1 MNSDSIKPED
11 YIEPVCVLCE
21 PAYGQEIP
29 VRTVPQQR
37 IIEKMDEYMSRRD
50 YAGAERHLLYWLEEA
65 QLGNDLGGELMLR
78 NELVGHYRKTGN
90 REQALVHIQKALELV
105 CDLGFEGTVSAGT
118 TYTNCGTALNAF
130 GENEQSLALFEKARQ
145 AYESS
150 DRVRTDLMG
159 GLYNN
164 MALTCAALKRFDEAR
179 AYYAKAMN
187 MMKQTEYGELE
198 QAITCLNLANLIEA
212 EQGLEAGEHEIFD
225 LLDQAYD
232 LLKTEGIPR
241 DGYYAFVLEKCAP
254 TFGYYGYFAA
264 AQELKETSE
273 KIYAGH

>member
-1 MNSDSIKPED
+1 MKIGEKLRLARLEMGVSQRQLCGDVITRNMLSQ
-11 YIEPVCVLCE
+11 IENGSARPSMDTLIYLAGQLNRPVS
-21 PAYGQEIP
+21 YF
-29 VRTVPQQR
+29 
-37 IIEKMDEYMSRRD
+37 
-50 YAGAERHLLYWLEEA
+50 LEE
-65 QLGNDLGGELMLR
+65 D
-78 NELVGHYRKTGN
+78 
-90 REQALVHIQKALELV
+90 
-105 CDLGFEGTVSAGT
+105 
-118 TYTNCGTALNAF
+118 TALSGN
-130 GENEQSLALFEKARQ
+130 GLCMEKARQ

-150 DRVRTDLMG
+150 DHVRTDLMG

-179 AYYAKAMN
+179 AYYAKAMD

-212 EQGLEAGEHEIFD
+212 EQGLEDGEHEIFD

>member
-1 MNSDSIKPED
+1 MNSDIIKPED
-11 YIEPVCVLCE
+11 YIEPACVLCE

-50 YAGAERHLLYWLEEA
+50 YTGAERHLLYWLEEA

-105 CDLGFEGTVSAGT
+105 RELGFEGTISAGT

-150 DRVRTDLMG
+150 DHVRTDLMG

-179 AYYAKAMN
+179 AYYAKAMD

-225 LLDQAYD
+225 LLDQACD